1 MDDEKIRGYNDQE
14 LLLRAL
20 VTFASNAIDRSEQIT
35 TGIMRQCITEWVK
48 AKNISLKELK
58 HLEESERLKGVNEII
73 DIFLE
78 KIKHLV
84 VSKFQRDNLKKD
96 IIQIYIHWK
105 NTKRDSS
112 TDDIVSELE
121 KMQEET

>member
-20 VTFASNAIDRSEQIT
+20 VTFASNVINRSEQIT
-35 TGIMRQCITEWVK
+35 TGMMRQCITEWVN
-48 AKNISLKELK
+48 ANNISLKELK
-58 HLEESERLKGVNEII
+58 HLEEGKRLKGVNDII
-73 DIFLE
+73 DIFLD

-84 VSKFQRDNLKKD
+84 VSKFQRENLKKD
-96 IIQIYIHWK
+96 IIQIYIQWK
-105 NTKRDSS
+105 KTKRDSS

-121 KMQEET
+121 KLQEN

>member
-20 VTFASNAIDRSEQIT
+20 VTFASNAINRSEQIT
-35 TGIMRQCITEWVK
+35 TGMMRQCITEWVNVN
-48 AKNISLKELK
+48 NISLKELK
-58 HLEESERLKGVNEII
+58 HLEEGRRLKAVNEII
-73 DIFLE
+73 DIFLD

-96 IIQIYIHWK
+96 IIQIYIQWK
-105 NTKRDSS
+105 KTKRDSS

-121 KMQEET
+121 KFQED

>member
-20 VTFASNAIDRSEQIT
+20 VAFASNAINRSEQIT
-35 TGIMRQCITEWVK
+35 KGMMRQCITEWVK
-48 AKNISLKELK
+48 ANNISLKELRP
-58 HLEESERLKGVNEII
+58 LEEGERLKAVNEII

-84 VSKFQRDNLKKD
+84 VSKFQRDNLKKN
-96 IIQIYIHWK
+96 ILQIYNHWK

-112 TDDIVSELE
+112 SEDLVSELQELE
-121 KMQEET
+121 KSE